1 VPESPPVLQLSSRD
15 GNVSAHLEAHLL
27 DRHVIQGDD
36 GEVTLQGLATLVSF
50 LATSTKISL
59 SD

>member
-1 VPESPPVLQLSSRD
+1 VLQLSSRD
-15 GNVSAHLEAHLL
+15 GNVSAHLEARLL
-27 DRHVIQGDD
+27 DLHVIQGDD